1 MTDATRTRLAAAVAG
16 VTLVF
21 QTLTGYAGLGARVG
35 IERTIGI
42 VASGV
47 VLAIVLVVWSTTVD
61 VRPVERMCLGIAATV
76 AATVVTIAL
85 LWLTYALHSI
95 LIVQTRHG
103 NLTTTTFRAA
113 LTKSEATVN
122 FHSVPYGPIT
132 LVSIDTHDRAT
143 TNAVRVEHT
152 SDTDFIFHA
161 FQYDQRITLTH
172 RSSAPIRLIVDT
184 DGAVTYT
191 SAEALRSKLTVA
203 VAWGGS
209 ACLAVSLFIWWRSR
223 WQHPKSVPKRNTR
236 TVAKS

>member
-21 QTLTGYAGLGARVG
+21 QTLTGYSGLGARVG

-61 VRPVERMCLGIAATV
+61 VKPVARMCLGITATV
-76 AATVVTIAL
+76 AVTIVTIGL
-85 LWLTYALHSI
+85 LWMTYALHSI

-113 LTKSEATVN
+113 LTKSEATVD
-122 FHSVPYGPIT
+122 FYSVPTGPIA
-132 LVSIDTHDRAT
+132 LVSIDTYDRDT

-152 SDTDFIFHA
+152 SDTDFTFHA
-161 FQYDQRITLTH
+161 FQYDQRITVTH
-172 RSSAPIRLIVDT
+172 RSSAPMRLIVDT
-184 DGAVTYT
+184 DGPVTYT
-191 SAEALRSKLTVA
+191 SPAVVRSKLTIA
-203 VAWGGS
+203 VVWGGS
-209 ACLAVSLFIWWRSR
+209 TCLAVSLFILWRSR
-223 WQHPKSVPKRNTR
+223 WHQRKSVPKRNMR
-236 TVAKS
+236 TVAES